1 MMMKMTKKVNNLLTV
16 VIRIVVMKI
25 QKIKAIVMK
34 INARKNKN
42 VLIKT
47 KTKLKSLQMLQS
59 NMDIAKKYK
68 NQTEIKLSLVKQSII
83 TDSREIYLK
92 MEVIQIKVMTTL
104 IKKRNCIK
112 MIIKNNSTETTQ
124 INDKLKKKKIVTK
137 MTKRKCIS
145 LKERVKEVL

>member
-1 MMMKMTKKVNNLLTV
+1 MKMTKKVNNLLTV